1 MITTMSR
8 TFDTFEET
16 LALLTESQKKEIQDA
31 CGNNGSFVDELIR
44 MFQLYQEEHIET
56 YTWTEWW
63 PWNMIYSAIED
74 WTASGLSW
82 TDWVNTLNNH

>member
-1 MITTMSR
+1 MSR

-31 CGNNGSFVDELIR
+31 CDNNRSLEDELVR
-44 MFQLYQEEHIET
+44 MFHLYQEEHIGT
-56 YTWTEWW
+56 YTWAEWW

-82 TDWVNTLNNH
+82 TDWVNTLNNQ